1 MNQDLMAFFARNNVP
16 RIKYGAYVINLDDK
30 NSKPTHWFRYLLTVM
45 QYFDSFGMNVFLKKY

>member
-1 MNQDLMAFFARNNVP
+1 MAFFARNNVP

-30 NSKPTHWFRYLLTVM
+30 NSKPTHWFHYLLTVM